1 LGVSDGFRERVV
13 VIVILV
19 VIVFLAIFVGMIVW
33 YRRPPQL
40 SRRLRS
46 TGFSRRRSE
55 AIRQAAAEDVAEIL
69 HDDFYTGPAGESE
82 SEL

>member
-1 LGVSDGFRERVV
+1 M

-19 VIVFLAIFVGMIVW
+19 VIVFVVIFAAMIIG

-46 TGFSRRRSE
+46 TSFSRRRSE

-69 HDDFYTGPAGESE
+69 HDDFYSRPAGESE